1 MPKRKEKTL
10 SATNQKKRLRI
21 EEQEGVAGDE
31 EDSEDLEQF
40 QQEGYQFSSSSLGE
54 IGIVESISL
63 KNFMCHSLLGPFE
76 FGSNVNFIIGNNG
89 SGKSAIL
96 TALIVGLGGKATT
109 TNRGLSLKGFV
120 KHGQSSADITIRLRN
135 RGTDAFKGDVYGDS
149 IIIEQRI
156 TCDGSR
162 TCKIKSKL
170 GQVVS
175 TKKEELTAILDHF
188 NIQVDNPVSILN
200 QEMSKQFLHSKSE
213 ADKYKFFMKAT
224 LLEQMKGDYIHIK
237 QTKAITRDQI
247 ETQEESLKDL
257 KQIYLQKKER
267 YENLSSLEEMQKN
280 VEVLKHQMA
289 WVLVKDIEIQKQK
302 LKEQIEREENNDK
315 YKVKVEQCQDEVH
328 KAERKIL
335 ETQDRLDKMKEE
347 IDVLQSQCTSL
358 KEVAKKKSKAYNGQ
372 EAAYRRHQNKLKQME
387 RERDL
392 LQERIK
398 ELKTTVTQN
407 LEAEHLERL
416 NEMST
421 LQKRL
426 KLLKAEGKETSQ
438 RIEERQQSLYKEK
451 EELDKLRQEENRIR
465 YSLDSSVKRLNQ
477 MKAGRSNSLRRF
489 GEHIPELLEAINTA
503 HEQGRFTKKPV
514 GPIGACIHLKDA
526 SLAVGVE
533 SCLRNFMKTFCCDNY
548 KDEKVLQ
555 GIMSRFYSK
564 GNRPQII
571 VTSFASTPY
580 DIKQRGVFHP
590 EFPSVYQALHIPNPV
605 VANCL
610 IDLRGIETI
619 LLIKDNDVARKVM
632 QLGRPPKNC
641 REAFTG
647 AGDQVYKNRYYSDDF
662 SRAKYLGADLEEEIG
677 LIESDLENQKAQL
690 SRFQLHSN
698 SVIDG
703 IKLMEKELQILIAK
717 RKKQQGSITPVELAI
732 SELENVEEPQS
743 MDIDTLEE
751 DVQDLLNKIESEQE
765 KVNNAKKDMDKERK
779 IMEEADCSYQ
789 DMKNKIA
796 LLVEETEPIKEEQMK
811 AEADAN
817 KLERQL
823 KNLEKKQNEHQN
835 YIQELQSKLADK
847 EEELQ
852 DSIKQAIQICPER
865 LQVERSAKSIDTEI
879 NRLRQ
884 RLNTEKNR
892 HGNQNE
898 IIGEYFE
905 ALNNYKDNSS
915 QVKDL
920 KRFIDRLDN
929 IMNERQARYKQMRRS
944 LSLRC
949 KFYFIDFLD
958 TLKCCGSM
966 SFDHNNEALA
976 ISVQPPGREN
986 GGMSDMRS
994 LSGGERS
1001 FSTVCFILSLWEI
1014 TESPFR
1020 CLDEFDV
1027 YMDMKNRRISMD
1039 LMLKLAESQHLR
1051 QFMFITP
1058 QSTRTLPKSNLIKI
1072 HQLMDPER
1080 GNKQQSEEDEE
1091 ASQKS

>member
-170 GQVVS
+170 GPPPFRGVTTTLVTDPQDAAAVS
-175 TKKEELTAILDHF
+175 QKVTALLQKWAICMTDPLKLEEGF
-188 NIQVDNPVSILN
+188 YSRY
-200 QEMSKQFLHSKSE
+200 FLVPK
-213 ADKYKFFMKAT
+213 
-224 LLEQMKGDYIHIK
+224 
-237 QTKAITRDQI
+237 RDGGLWQ
-247 ETQEESLKDL
+247 SGKCLKDL

-315 YKVKVEQCQDEVH
+315 YKVKVEQYQDEVH
-328 KAERKIL
+328 KAERKIQ
-335 ETQDRLDKMKEE
+335 ETQDHLDKMKEE

-372 EAAYRRHQNKLKQME
+372 EAAYRRHQNKLMQMM

-451 EELDKLRQEENRIR
+451 EELDKLR
-465 YSLDSSVKRLNQ
+465 
-477 MKAGRSNSLRRF
+477 
-489 GEHIPELLEAINTA
+489 
-503 HEQGRFTKKPV
+503 
-514 GPIGACIHLKDA
+514 
-526 SLAVGVE
+526 GV
-533 SCLRNFMKTFCCDNY
+533 C
-548 KDEKVLQ
+548 
-555 GIMSRFYSK
+555 
-564 GNRPQII
+564 
-571 VTSFASTPY
+571 
-580 DIKQRGVFHP
+580 HP

-647 AGDQVYKNRYYSDDF
+647 TGDQVYKNRYYSDDF

-852 DSIKQAIQICPER
+852 VTSGTVFK
-865 LQVERSAKSIDTEI
+865 
-879 NRLRQ
+879 
-884 RLNTEKNR
+884 
-892 HGNQNE
+892 
-898 IIGEYFE
+898 EYFE

-915 QVKDL
+915 LVKDL

-1080 GNKQQSEEDEE
+1080 GNKQQSEEDEG

>member
-1 MPKRKEKTL
+1 MHLHWMK
-10 SATNQKKRLRI
+10 SRLNKSWYP
-21 EEQEGVAGDE
+21 V
-31 EDSEDLEQF
+31 L
-40 QQEGYQFSSSSLGE
+40 SLGE

-149 IIIEQRI
+149 IVIEQRI

-162 TCKIKSKL
+162 TCKIKSRL

-224 LLEQMKGDYIHIK
+224 LLEQMKEDYIHIK
-237 QTKAITRDQI
+237 QTKAITRDKI
-247 ETQEESLKDL
+247 ETQEEILKDL
-257 KQIYLQKKER
+257 KQVYLQKKER
-267 YENLSSLEEMQKN
+267 YENLSSLKEMHKN

-328 KAERKIL
+328 KAERKIQ
-335 ETQDRLDKMKEE
+335 ETQDHLDKMKEE
-347 IDVLQSQCTSL
+347 TDVLQSQCASL
-358 KEVAKKKSKAYNGQ
+358 KEVAKTQSKAYNVQ

-387 RERDL
+387 RERNL
-392 LQERIK
+392 LQERIE

-407 LEAEHLERL
+407 LEVEHLERL

-426 KLLKAEGKETSQ
+426 KLLKVEGKETSQ
-438 RIEERQQSLYKEK
+438 RIEEQQQSLYKEK

-503 HEQGRFTKKPV
+503 YEQGRFTKKPV

-533 SCLRNFMKTFCCDNY
+533 SCLRSFMKTFCCDNY

-555 GIMSRFYSK
+555 MIMSRFYSK

-580 DIKQRGVFHP
+580 DVKQRGVFHP

-632 QLGRPPKNC
+632 QFGIPPRNC

-647 AGDQVYKNRYYSDDF
+647 AGDQVYKNRYYSNDF

-677 LIESDLENQKAQL
+677 VIESDLENQKAQL

-717 RKKQQGSITPVELAI
+717 RKKQQGCITPIELAI
-732 SELENVEEPQS
+732 SELENIEEPQS
-743 MDIDTLEE
+743 MDISTLEE
-751 DVQDLLNKIESEQE
+751 DVQDLQKKIESEQE
-765 KVNNAKKDMDKERK
+765 KANCAKKDMDKERK
-779 IMEEADCSYQ
+779 IMEDADCSYQ

-823 KNLEKKQNEHQN
+823 KNLEKKLNEHQN
-835 YIQELQSKLADK
+835 HIQELQNKLAAK

-852 DSIKQAIQICPER
+852 DSIKQAVQICPER
-865 LQVERSAKSIDTEI
+865 LHVERSAKSIDTEI

-884 RLNTEKNR
+884 RLNTEQNR

-1039 LMLKLAESQHLR
+1039 MMLKLAESQHLR

-1080 GNKQQSEEDEE
+1080 GNKQQSEDEE